1 MFDAAL
7 RPLVDRLTN
16 PIGRWIAARGV
27 SATAISLLG
36 FFFGLLAAMMIVF
49 GDMAAAAVLI
59 LLNRVCD
66 GLDGAVARAVEPTDF
81 GGFLDIV
88 LDFIF
93 YAMVPLSFAI
103 YDPAN
108 ALAAGFLIFSFL
120 GTGVSFLAFAI
131 MAEKRGFRDQKQ
143 GKKSFYYLGGLTE
156 GGETIILLLALTLT
170 PAWFVYYAVGFGI
183 LCWITTASRVYEARL
198 LLDA

>member
-1 MFDAAL
+1 
-7 RPLVDRLTN
+7 
-16 PIGRWIAARGV
+16 
-27 SATAISLLG
+27 
-36 FFFGLLAAMMIVF
+36 
-49 GDMAAAAVLI
+49 
-59 LLNRVCD
+59 
-66 GLDGAVARAVEPTDF
+66 LDGAVARAVGPTDF